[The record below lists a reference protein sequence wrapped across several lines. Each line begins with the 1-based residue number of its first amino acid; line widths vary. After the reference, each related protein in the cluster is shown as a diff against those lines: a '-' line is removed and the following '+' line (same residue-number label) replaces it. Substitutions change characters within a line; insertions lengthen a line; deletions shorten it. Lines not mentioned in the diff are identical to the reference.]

1 MVITICYK
9 VLRDPQQ
16 QSLSIYLECEV
27 KFCYHLI
34 KIRDHK
40 PVLKLP
46 QIIENLRKEKILCI

>member
-1 MVITICYK
+1 MLKGFERSSAAT
-9 VLRDPQQ
+9 
-16 QSLSIYLECEV
+16 LSIYLEYEV